1 MSYSITQ
8 GSTASDTTRIGSH
21 GAITPGTPDA
31 VITFPQATGTTS
43 LGQSMVASGIIT
55 MSPTPGDAS
64 GSATV
69 EGLTSTDVVLTSI
82 STNASGS
89 TSRFFVNVNASSDRI
104 HVTGSALSGS
114 TFATCHYVVYRTI

>member
-55 MSPTPGDAS
+55 MSGGNTASS

-69 EGLTSTDVVLTSI
+69 NGLTVTDVVITSI
-82 STNASGS
+82 STDASGS
-89 TSRFFVNVNASSDRI
+89 SRFFVKVDAATDAISS
-104 HVTGSALSGS
+104 VGYTLSGS
-114 TFATCHYVVYRTI
+114 SFAHCHYVVYRTI

>member
-64 GSATV
+64 CCPNEYLNKRKWINKPIFCECKCKFRYNSCY
-69 EGLTSTDVVLTSI
+69 
-82 STNASGS
+82 
-89 TSRFFVNVNASSDRI
+89 RFRSFRKYICN
-104 HVTGSALSGS
+104 LSL
-114 TFATCHYVVYRTI
+114 CCLPYNLI